1 MKEDIKKAVYKRIA
15 GSQTWY
21 PSGRAKIRVGQDI
34 VHVRFCST
42 NRRSPSKY
50 KFNINPNTLTADFE
64 LWICGDEETYFLIP
78 IEIIKE
84 IYRDP
89 DTYQDYHHE
98 GIKVV
103 SIWWLERERE
113 LHMWTEKNFKVMMT
127 FERSVEEQI
136 ADMIVALQDIKLK
149 RRNFDYIDLRVKD
162 KVFVKP
168 R

>member
-15 GSQTWY
+15 GSQIWY

-103 SIWWLERERE
+103 SIDTDENYVQYARGG
-113 LHMWTEKNFKVMMT
+113 K
-127 FERSVEEQI
+127 S
-136 ADMIVALQDIKLK
+136 
-149 RRNFDYIDLRVKD
+149 IDLNPYFRSTLN
-162 KVFVKP
+162 